1 MSAILEQLGL
11 DGSFF
16 IQVAVFAV
24 LFFVLTRVY
33 FRPFMKLFDLRHQ
46 RIITDRQ
53 AAEKLMS
60 EADSKFE
67 DYKNKIAQ
75 ERAAAR
81 RDFESVIQA
90 ARADESAILGQARD
104 EAKKITQS
112 TAEAIAGQRDQLKKQ
127 LEGDVDVLATAIAEK
142 LLSRKV

>member
-1 MSAILEQLGL
+1 LSAILEQLGL

>member
-67 DYKNKIAQ
+67 DYKNKISIFYLNPMQ
-75 ERAAAR
+75 
-81 RDFESVIQA
+81 DSQI
-90 ARADESAILGQARD
+90 
-104 EAKKITQS
+104 
-112 TAEAIAGQRDQLKKQ
+112 
-127 LEGDVDVLATAIAEK
+127 
-142 LLSRKV
+142 